1 MIFGVHLF
9 LRCDMPEQYQES
21 MTGTTTVGLVFA
33 GGVILATEKRATM
46 GYMIASK
53 RAKKVYQIADRI
65 GMTIAGGVGDAQQ
78 LARIIT
84 VECNLYQIRRSRSI
98 TVGAAATLLSNYLNQ
113 NRYFPYYVQ
122 LLVGGIDEHGPSV
135 YSVDAMGGATKEE
148 DIVSTGSGS
157 PMAYGVLEDR
167 YKPDLKEEEAT
178 ELAVRALRSAMKRD
192 AGSGEGIHVV
202 VITKE
207 GYRELGEDQLKKY
220 PAKNSA

>member
-1 MIFGVHLF
+1 
-9 LRCDMPEQYQES
+9 MPEQYPES
-21 MTGTTTVGLVFA
+21 MKGTTTVGLVFA

-46 GYMIASK
+46 GYLIASK

-84 VECNLYQIRRSRSI
+84 VECNLYQIRRSRAI
-98 TVGAAATLLSNYLNQ
+98 TVGAASTLLSNFLNQ
-113 NRYFPYYVQ
+113 NRYMPYYVQ

-135 YSVDAMGGATKEE
+135 YSVDALGGATKEN

-167 YKPDLKEEEAT
+167 YHADMNEDEAI
-178 ELAVRALRSAMKRD
+178 ELAIRSLKSAMKRD
-192 AGSGEGIHVV
+192 AGSGEGVHVV
-202 VITKE
+202 VITRDKFQ
-207 GYRELGEDQLKKY
+207 ELGEDDIKKY
-220 PAKNSA
+220 LAKIPV

>member
-1 MIFGVHLF
+1 
-9 LRCDMPEQYQES
+9 MPEQLQES
-21 MTGTTTVGLVFA
+21 MKGTTTIGIVFD

-53 RAKKVYQIADRI
+53 KAKKVYKVAERI
-65 GMTIAGGVGDAQQ
+65 GMTTAGGVGDAQQ
-78 LARIIT
+78 LARILT

-122 LLVGGIDEHGPSV
+122 LLVGGIDETGPSI

-148 DIVSTGSGS
+148 EIVATGSGS

-167 YKPDLKEEEAT
+167 YRPNMTEDEAIDI
-178 ELAVRALRSAMKRD
+178 AIRALKSAMKRD

-202 VITKE
+202 VITKDKYQE
-207 GYRELGEDQLKKY
+207 MGEDALSKY
-220 PAKNSA
+220 LVKSPA